1 MGAGLGLIKAL
12 PESLRDASVTWKLQ
26 KDCWFH
32 CDYDQ
37 PITKYMETKKKKK
50 KSKYKDPLIN
60 KNNKSARYLLWSLY
74 SYEIQFML

>member
-50 KSKYKDPLIN
+50 NQNIKVL
-60 KNNKSARYLLWSLY
+60 
-74 SYEIQFML
+74 